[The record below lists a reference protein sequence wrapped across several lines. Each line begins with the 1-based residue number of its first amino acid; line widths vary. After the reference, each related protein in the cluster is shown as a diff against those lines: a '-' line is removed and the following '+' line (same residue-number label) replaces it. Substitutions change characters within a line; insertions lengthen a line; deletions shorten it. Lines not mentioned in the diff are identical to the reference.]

1 MKKNDLLI
9 NNNSLI
15 RLLNIVDDKI
25 LVIDCIKC
33 TMPKIVNSNDLNN
46 YTVCENNVFDAIN
59 ILNKNNNITSKYK
72 SNIDISE
79 LSPKDRKIAH
89 NRYSMIV
96 PILPHIALKSKRS
109 EMINIM
115 ANINNISTQSIKHYL
130 CKYLVYQNISVLAP
144 ETSFNENKLSV
155 DEKNMRWALNK
166 YFYTTKKNSL
176 NTAYVYLLKEKYCD
190 NKGNLLS
197 EYPSFYQFRYFYRK
211 HKKLQNYYISRN
223 GLKDYQKNKRPLLG
237 ENIQEYAKNI
247 GMGMLD
253 ATICDIYLIDDAGNI
268 VGRPILTACI
278 DAYSSMCMGYSLT
291 WEGGIYS
298 LKNLMQNI
306 ISDKQE
312 LCNKF
317 GIHINN
323 DIWNCNKLPGV
334 FVTDR
339 GTEYVSENFEQIS
352 ELGITIVNLPSYRP
366 ELKGAVEKFF
376 DLIQNSFK
384 PYLKGKGIIEPDFQ
398 ERGAHD
404 YRKDAC
410 LTMMDF
416 EKVILKCIIHY
427 NTKRILNN
435 FPYSQDMLNQNIK
448 PFANCIWNYNLNS
461 IGTNLIDVSKELL
474 TFTLYPRTKG
484 VFSRYGLKV
493 NKLRYKNNDY
503 TEKYLKKEECTVA
516 YNPNDT
522 STVWYI
528 ENGNYIPFT
537 LIEKQ
542 YEGKKLDEIYAMQLN
557 QKEIIASV
565 EHETIQAKID
575 LAKSIELIADKKIT
589 NDTNIKNIIKNK
601 QKAKIIN
608 HNENI

>member
-1 MKKNDLLI
+1 MVYQIGGLLLMKKNDLLI

-79 LSPKDRKIAH
+79 LSPEDRKIAH

-155 DEKNMRWALNK
+155 DETNMRWALNK

-268 VGRPILTACI
+268 IGRPILTACI

-306 ISDKQE
+306 IYDKQE

-461 IGTNLIDVSKELL
+461 IGTN
-474 TFTLYPRTKG
+474 
-484 VFSRYGLKV
+484 
-493 NKLRYKNNDY
+493 
-503 TEKYLKKEECTVA
+503 
-516 YNPNDT
+516 
-522 STVWYI
+522 
-528 ENGNYIPFT
+528 
-537 LIEKQ
+537 
-542 YEGKKLDEIYAMQLN
+542 
-557 QKEIIASV
+557 
-565 EHETIQAKID
+565 
-575 LAKSIELIADKKIT
+575 
-589 NDTNIKNIIKNK
+589 
-601 QKAKIIN
+601 
-608 HNENI
+608 

>member
-1 MKKNDLLI
+1 MKKNDLLL
-9 NNNSLI
+9 NDNSLI
-15 RLLNIVDDKI
+15 RI
-25 LVIDCIKC
+25 LDIMDNKVLIIDCIKY
-33 TMPKIVNSNDLNN
+33 TMPKIVNIDDLNN
-46 YTVCENNVFDAIN
+46 YTIYENDIFSAIN
-59 ILNKNNNITSKYK
+59 IFNKNNSTTFKIKK
-72 SNIDISE
+72 IADISE
-79 LSPKDRKIAH
+79 LSSEDRKIAH

-96 PILPHIALKSKRS
+96 PILPYIALKSKRS

-115 ANINNISTQSIKHYL
+115 ADINNISTQSIKHYL
-130 CKYLVYQNISVLAP
+130 CKYLVYQDISILAP
-144 ETSFNENKLSV
+144 KTSLNENGLSA

-176 NTAYVYLLKEKYCD
+176 NTTYIYLLKEKYCD
-190 NKGNLLS
+190 VNGKLINN
-197 EYPSFYQFRYFYRK
+197 YPSFYQFRYFYRK

-253 ATICDIYLIDDAGNI
+253 ATICDIYLVDDAGNI
-268 VGRPILTACI
+268 IGRPILTACI

-298 LKNLMQNI
+298 LKCLMQNI
-306 ISDKQE
+306 ITNKKE
-312 LCNKF
+312 LCHKF
-317 GIHINN
+317 GIHIND
-323 DIWNCNKLPGV
+323 DIWNCNKLPGI
-334 FVTDR
+334 FVTDK
-339 GTEYVSENFEQIS
+339 GSEYISENFEQIS
-352 ELGITIVNLPSYRP
+352 ELGVTIVNLPSYRP

-384 PYLKGKGIIEPDFQ
+384 PYLKGKGVIETDFQ
-398 ERGAHD
+398 ERGVHD

-410 LTMMDF
+410 LTMVDF
-416 EKVILKCIIHY
+416 ENVILKCIVHY

-461 IGTNLIDVSKELL
+461 IGTNLIEVSKELL

-484 VFSRYGLKV
+484 IFSRYGLKV
-493 NKLRYKNNDY
+493 NKLRYKNIDY
-503 TEKYLKKEECTVA
+503 TEKYLKGEECTVA

-522 STVWYI
+522 STVWYMD
-528 ENGNYIPFT
+528 NGKYIPFT
-537 LIEKQ
+537 LIGKQ
-542 YEGKKLDEIYAMQLN
+542 YEGKNLDEIYAMKQN
-557 QKEIIASV
+557 RNKIIASV
-565 EHETIQAKID
+565 KQETIQAKID
-575 LAKSIELIADKKIT
+575 LAKSIELIADKKINNNANT
-589 NDTNIKNIIKNK
+589 KNIRKNRK
-601 QKAKIIN
+601 KAQVIN